1 MSIELDKPH
10 CWSADMDLK
19 DLLHIA
25 VENQASDLHITEG
38 MPPVFRVN
46 GDLIPLKTE
55 PLTRE
60 DTKRMVYGVLSDA
73 QKVKFEE
80 ALELD
85 LSLYIPGLSRFRVNV
100 HQQKGSVEAA
110 FRGVSLNIRS
120 LEELGL
126 PPIVASLSA
135 KSNGLVILT
144 GPTGTGKTTTLAA
157 MVELINTQRKC
168 LIVTVE
174 DPIEYLF
181 TNKLSI
187 IKQREV
193 GSDTLSFADAL
204 KHVLRQDP
212 NVILIGE
219 MRDLETIATS
229 ITAAETG
236 HLVLSTLHTPDA
248 AQTIDR
254 IIDVFPS
261 HQQQQIKIQLSS
273 CIQGIVAQQLLQ
285 RKDGIGRVAAVEVMI
300 GTPAV
305 RACIREQRTQQ
316 LPTLIQTGTQYGM
329 ISMDK
334 SIKNLYLQGIISYEV
349 AVSKAKNMDEFKNL

>member
-1 MSIELDKPH
+1 
-10 CWSADMDLK
+10 MDLR
-19 DLLHIA
+19 DLLRIA

-38 MPPVFRVN
+38 MPPVFRIN
-46 GDLIPLKTE
+46 GELIPLNE
-55 PLTRE
+55 AALSRE

-80 ALELD
+80 TLELD

-100 HQQKGSVEAA
+100 HQQKGSIEAA

-120 LEELGL
+120 LDELGL
-126 PPIVASLSA
+126 PPIVTSLAS

-181 TNKLSI
+181 INKQSI

-193 GSDTLSFADAL
+193 GSDTISFAEAL

-219 MRDLETIATS
+219 MRDLETISTA

-254 IIDVFPS
+254 IIDVFPP
-261 HQQQQIKIQLSS
+261 HQQQQIKIQLSGS
-273 CIQGIVAQQLLQ
+273 IQGIVAQQLLS
-285 RKDGIGRVAAVEVMI
+285 RKDGMGRVVAVEVMI

-316 LPTLIQTGTQYGM
+316 LPTLIQTGSQYGM

-349 AVSKAKNMDEFKNL
+349 AISKAKNLDEFKNL